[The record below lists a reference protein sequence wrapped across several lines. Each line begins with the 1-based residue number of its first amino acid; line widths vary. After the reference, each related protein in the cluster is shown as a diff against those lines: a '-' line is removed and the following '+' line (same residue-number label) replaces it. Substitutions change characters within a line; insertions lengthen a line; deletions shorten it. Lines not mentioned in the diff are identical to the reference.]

1 MSEEHQS
8 LIKTPKQLIIVVV
21 LSFVIP
27 VVLII
32 MLVKLVVGSQQP
44 AENVEAVLERI
55 KPVGEV
61 RLGPPIAPGSAPSAP
76 AVAAAAPG
84 APAAAEAAGGPPDG
98 KKIYQTVCAACHIA
112 GVAGAPKLGDK
123 AAWAPRIQAGVESL
137 YGSVLNGKGAMPPK
151 GGNAS
156 LADAEIKAAVDYMV
170 AESK

>member
-8 LIKTPKQLIIVVV
+8 LIKTPKQLITVVV

-32 MLVKLVVGSQQP
+32 MLVKLVIGGQKP
-44 AENVEAVLERI
+44 ADNPEAILQRI

-61 RLGPPIAPGSAPSAP
+61 RLGPPAAPGAAPSAP
-76 AVAAAAPG
+76 AVASAAPG
-84 APAAAEAAGGPPDG
+84 ATAPAATAGPPDG
-98 KKIYQTVCAACHIA
+98 KKVYQTVCAVCHVA
-112 GVAGAPKLGDK
+112 GVAGAPKFGDK
-123 AAWAPRIQAGVESL
+123 AAWAPRIQNGVDSL
-137 YGSVLNGKGAMPPK
+137 YASVVNGKGAMPPK